1 MCYKEHNNPLR
12 RVDVYKRQGYSFFK
26 KRFGTIENRMVLCYN
41 FYRRKSTLRR
51 KGAAMNGRFDFLVLH
66 LLSKE
71 KMYGFQII
79 KKLFDATDGEIEM
92 KTGTLYPLLQTLE
105 NNGYIAASLVLINGR
120 DRNVYQITEKGRIYL
135 SEQKKRWIRY
145 RTCLLY
151 TSLLMLHGVLE
162 FQKPV

>member
-1 MCYKEHNNPLR
+1 MSAKVKQVTAFSKKDLERLKIAWFYAIISTVGNLLYAGKEL
-12 RVDVYKRQGYSFFK
+12 
-26 KRFGTIENRMVLCYN
+26 L
-41 FYRRKSTLRR
+41 
-51 KGAAMNGRFDFLVLH
+51 NGRFDFLVLH

-145 RTCLLY
+145 RTIANKI
-151 TSLLMLHGVLE
+151 LE
-162 FQKPV
+162 L

>member
-1 MCYKEHNNPLR
+1 
-12 RVDVYKRQGYSFFK
+12 
-26 KRFGTIENRMVLCYN
+26 
-41 FYRRKSTLRR
+41 
-51 KGAAMNGRFDFLVLH
+51 MNGRFDFLVLH

-105 NNGYIAASLVLINGR
+105 NNGYIAASFVLINGR
-120 DRNVYQITEKGRIYL
+120 DRNVYQIIEKGRIYL

-145 RTCLLY
+145 RTIANKI
-151 TSLLMLHGVLE
+151 LE
-162 FQKPV
+162 L

>member
-1 MCYKEHNNPLR
+1 
-12 RVDVYKRQGYSFFK
+12 
-26 KRFGTIENRMVLCYN
+26 
-41 FYRRKSTLRR
+41 
-51 KGAAMNGRFDFLVLH
+51 MNGRFDFLVLH

-79 KKLFDATDGEIEM
+79 KKLFDTTDGEIEM

-105 NNGYIAASLVLINGR
+105 NNGYIAASFVLINGR

-145 RTCLLY
+145 RTIANKI
-151 TSLLMLHGVLE
+151 LE
-162 FQKPV
+162 L

>member
-1 MCYKEHNNPLR
+1 
-12 RVDVYKRQGYSFFK
+12 
-26 KRFGTIENRMVLCYN
+26 
-41 FYRRKSTLRR
+41 
-51 KGAAMNGRFDFLVLH
+51 MNGRFDFLVLH

-79 KKLFDATDGEIEM
+79 KKLFDATEGEI
-92 KTGTLYPLLQTLE
+92 GTRYPLLQTLE

-145 RTCLLY
+145 RTIANKI
-151 TSLLMLHGVLE
+151 LE
-162 FQKPV
+162 L

>member
-1 MCYKEHNNPLR
+1 
-12 RVDVYKRQGYSFFK
+12 
-26 KRFGTIENRMVLCYN
+26 
-41 FYRRKSTLRR
+41 
-51 KGAAMNGRFDFLVLH
+51 MNGRFDFLVLH

-120 DRNVYQITEKGRIYL
+120 DRNVKLPKRGGYTFPNKRSGGSDTGPLPTKYL
-135 SEQKKRWIRY
+135 NFDV
-145 RTCLLY
+145 TCF
-151 TSLLMLHGVLE
+151 E
-162 FQKPV
+162 FSIVV